1 MSDYMDNLK
10 VKAGDYVRCKAN
22 IGCPSFT
29 VGRFYKV
36 LPKKLL
42 QNDQGQVVLSS
53 ARFEPMPV
61 SIINAF
67 K

>member
-1 MSDYMDNLK
+1 MSDYMDNLE
-10 VKAGDYVRCKAN
+10 VKEGGYVRCKAN

-36 LPKKLL
+36 LSKKLL
-42 QNDQGQVVLSS
+42 QNDRGQVVLSS
-53 ARFEPMPV
+53 ARFEPMPD

>member
-1 MSDYMDNLK
+1 MSKYLDDLE
-10 VKAGDYVRCKAN
+10 VKPGDYVRCKAN
-22 IGCPSFT
+22 VGCPDFT

-42 QNDQGQVVLSS
+42 QNDKGRVVLSS
-53 ARFEPMPV
+53 ARFEPMPAA
-61 SIINAF
+61 IINAF

>member
-1 MSDYMDNLK
+1 MSKYMDDLD
-10 VKAGDYVRCKAN
+10 VKPGSYVRCKAN
-22 IGCPSFT
+22 IGCPNFT
-29 VGRFYKV
+29 IGRFYKV

-42 QNDQGQVVLSS
+42 QDDYGQVVLSS
-53 ARFEPMPV
+53 ARFEPMPP